1 MQPSPIPTS
10 PGASA
15 CGAMDLGREHHP
27 PAPHPVERP
36 QRVPDRAEHPQ
47 LESLPE
53 ALQLALTRLRQR
65 IAGLGPV
72 VVAYSGGVDSSLVAA
87 IAAEQLGACALAV
100 TGVSPALAPHLL
112 EEARLQARW
121 LGLAHREVATAEL
134 EDPSYSSNPANRCY
148 ACKRELHGLLAA
160 LVGELSKPPGAAG
173 EWASGAGAEWTTGA
187 GAAREPAAQVLDGVN
202 LDDLGDHRP
211 GIQAARERGVL
222 SPLAEL
228 GIDKAG
234 VRAISR
240 ALGFPWWDKPAQPCL
255 ASRFPYGEAI
265 TAQRLRR
272 VAAAEAW
279 LHQRG
284 FQELRVRSQ
293 GETAR
298 IELPQQRIGELLEPR
313 ARHELVQTFRELGF
327 SAVSLD
333 LEGLVSGKLNRE
345 LVSAIQA

>member
-160 LVGELSKPPGAAG
+160 LVGELSSPRGRWG
-173 EWASGAGAEWTTGA
+173 M
-187 GAAREPAAQVLDGVN
+187 GVRSR
-202 LDDLGDHRP
+202 GGVDHR
-211 GIQAARERGVL
+211 GGGGA
-222 SPLAEL
+222 
-228 GIDKAG
+228 
-234 VRAISR
+234 
-240 ALGFPWWDKPAQPCL
+240 
-255 ASRFPYGEAI
+255 
-265 TAQRLRR
+265 
-272 VAAAEAW
+272 
-279 LHQRG
+279 
-284 FQELRVRSQ
+284 
-293 GETAR
+293 
-298 IELPQQRIGELLEPR
+298 
-313 ARHELVQTFRELGF
+313 
-327 SAVSLD
+327 
-333 LEGLVSGKLNRE
+333 
-345 LVSAIQA
+345 

>member
-1 MQPSPIPTS
+1 MQPSPSPTR
-10 PGASA
+10 PGGGPWDT
-15 CGAMDLGREHHP
+15 GAHGRELHAPGVHP
-27 PAPHPVERP
+27 LEGQQRAPGPV
-36 QRVPDRAEHPQ
+36 EHPQ
-47 LESLPE
+47 LETLPE
-53 ALQLALTRLRQR
+53 ALQRGLTRLRQR
-65 IAGLGPV
+65 IAALGPV
-72 VVAYSGGVDSSLVAA
+72 VVAYSGGVDSTLVAA
-87 IAAEQLGACALAV
+87 IAAEQLGDGALAV

-112 EEARLQARW
+112 EEARLQAQW
-121 LGLAHREVATAEL
+121 LGLAHRELATAEL
-134 EDPSYSSNPANRCY
+134 DDPTYASNPANRCY
-148 ACKRELHGLLAA
+148 ACKRELHALLAT
-160 LVGELSKPPGAAG
+160 LVADLAEPAG
-173 EWASGAGAEWTTGA
+173 EQASGA
-187 GAAREPAAQVLDGVN
+187 AAVHGPAAQVLDGVN

-279 LHQRG
+279 LRQRG

-313 ARHELVQTFRELGF
+313 ARQELVQTFRELGF

-345 LVSAIQA
+345 LLAAAQG